1 MTSPAPALG
10 EITKRNGV
18 AGQISYSVPVIYPDE
33 PTETI
38 TFVGSAYGGPVVM
51 VCPDGRQ
58 VFVTD
63 PGRHGAFGPAW
74 VRSFF
79 ADRG

>member
-1 MTSPAPALG
+1 MSAPTLDNIRRHGIGGLG
-10 EITKRNGV
+10 
-18 AGQISYSVPVIYPDE
+18 QFSVSAEVTHPDE

-38 TFVGSAYGGPVVM
+38 TFVGNVTGGPVVM
-51 VCPDGRQ
+51 VTPAGHQ

-63 PGRHGAFGPAW
+63 PGRHGAFGPDW